1 MSGADL
7 AAVGPYTMPRGPQK
21 ENQDLPQHAS
31 RFETFPIHPVPPPLK
46 YSRERLAYE
55 PDMKSH
61 PRTAGFTLLEVMIA
75 LAIVGGLLVTLI
87 YTLNYHLGIAER
99 QTTLTIGSM
108 LAKEKMADMER
119 TPGNTKGEFPEPY
132 SDFRY
137 ATGIERSNF
146 PGMSE
151 MHVTVSSGKEKV
163 ELVELIRNE

>member
-1 MSGADL
+1 
-7 AAVGPYTMPRGPQK
+7 
-21 ENQDLPQHAS
+21 
-31 RFETFPIHPVPPPLK
+31 
-46 YSRERLAYE
+46 
-55 PDMKSH
+55 MKSH

-119 TPGNTKGEFPEPY
+119 NPGNTKGEFPEPH